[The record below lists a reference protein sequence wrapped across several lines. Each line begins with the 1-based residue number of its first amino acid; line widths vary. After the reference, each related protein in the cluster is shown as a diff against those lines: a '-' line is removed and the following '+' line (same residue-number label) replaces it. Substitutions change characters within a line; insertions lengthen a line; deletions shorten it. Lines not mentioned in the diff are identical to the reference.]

1 LLGFINLTH
10 PLPVYRRSRKTV
22 DSVFIPAVTRPAWQ
36 HRYERALQP
45 LADEE
50 PRLTQSAGCR
60 FSEATAILEQAVRE
74 HVFPGCAFAV
84 LAEGDVHPSEHTAY
98 AVGQF
103 TYEADAPPV
112 EPGTI
117 FDLASL
123 TKVLAT
129 TTALML
135 LYDRRQLALDDPLAD
150 WLPEFAAAG
159 PSDSW
164 PDARRS
170 RVTLRMLLD
179 HSSGLPG
186 YVRLFESANDRL
198 AMIEACLRQPLTA
211 DPGTRTEYSDI
222 GFIILGYLVETI
234 TGERLD
240 SYCQREIFAPLGMS
254 TTRFCPDEPLRPSIP
269 PTENDRSFRHRIIQG
284 EVHDENASVM
294 DGIAGH
300 AGLFSNAPD
309 PLRLAA
315 CMLANGVT
323 LSGSQL
329 FSAQTVARFTEPAR
343 QPSGTS
349 RALGWDTPSVPSS
362 SGNFFSRHSI
372 GHLGFT
378 GTSLWI
384 DLDAA
389 IAVSLLTNRTWPDRS
404 NQAIREVR
412 PRFHDAVRRE
422 LRVDH

>member
-1 LLGFINLTH
+1 M
-10 PLPVYRRSRKTV
+10 
-22 DSVFIPAVTRPAWQ
+22 
-36 HRYERALQP
+36 
-45 LADEE
+45 
-50 PRLTQSAGCR
+50 TQSAGCR
-60 FSEATAILEQAVRE
+60 FPEATAVLEQAVRE

-84 LAEGDVHPSEHTAY
+84 LAAGDAQLSGENAQ

-103 TYEADAPPV
+103 TYELDAPPV
-112 EPGTI
+112 EAGTI

-129 TTALML
+129 TTAVML
-135 LYDRRQLALDDPLAD
+135 LYDRRQLALDAPLAD
-150 WLPEFAAAG
+150 WLPEFAAADR
-159 PSDSW
+159 SD
-164 PDARRS
+164 PRRS

-186 YVRLFESANDRL
+186 YVRLFEAVSDRL
-198 AMIEACLRQPLTA
+198 AMIEACLRQPLTT

-222 GFIILGYLVETI
+222 GFIILGQLVETI

-254 TTRFCPDEPLRPSIP
+254 TTRFCPAEPLRASIP
-269 PTENDRSFRHRIIQG
+269 PTENDRSFRHRVIQG
-284 EVHDENASVM
+284 EVHDENASAM
-294 DGIAGH
+294 DGVAGH
-300 AGLFSNAPD
+300 AGLFSNALD

-323 LSGSQL
+323 VSGSQL
-329 FSAQTVARFTEPAR
+329 FSAQSVARFAEPAQ

-349 RALGWDTPSVPSS
+349 RALGWDMPSVPSS
-362 SGNFFSRHSI
+362 SGNSFSQHSI

-422 LRVDH
+422 LGADHKK

>member
-1 LLGFINLTH
+1 
-10 PLPVYRRSRKTV
+10 
-22 DSVFIPAVTRPAWQ
+22 
-36 HRYERALQP
+36 
-45 LADEE
+45 
-50 PRLTQSAGCR
+50 LTQTKRSQ
-60 FSEATAILEQAVRE
+60 FPLTTALLEQAVRDR
-74 HVFPGCAFAV
+74 VFPGCAFAV
-84 LAEGDVHPSEHTAY
+84 LAGRNAAHPEYLAQ
-98 AVGQF
+98 AVGHF
-103 TYEADAPPV
+103 TYEPDALPV
-112 EPGTI
+112 EPGTV

-129 TTALML
+129 TAAIMRLCE
-135 LYDRRQLALDDPLAD
+135 RGSLALDAPVKD
-150 WLPEFAAAG
+150 WLPEF
-159 PSDSW
+159 DSGS
-164 PDARRS
+164 DARRS

-198 AMIEACLRQPLTA
+198 QMIDACLRQPLTA
-211 DPGTRTEYSDI
+211 DPGTRAEYSDI
-222 GFIILGYLVETI
+222 GFIILGYLIEKV
-234 TGERLD
+234 TGEQLD
-240 SYCQREIFAPLGMS
+240 SFCQREIFAPLGMS
-254 TTRFCPDEPLRPSIP
+254 TSVFCPEQKTRPSIP
-269 PTENDRSFRHRIIQG
+269 PTERDCTFRHRIIQG

-294 DGIAGH
+294 NGVAGH
-300 AGLFSNAPD
+300 AGLFSNALD

-315 CMLANGVT
+315 CILANGVT

-329 FSAQTVARFTEPAR
+329 FSAQTVARFAEPAH

-362 SGNFFSRHSI
+362 SGSFFSRHSV

-384 DLDAA
+384 DLDAGIA
-389 IAVSLLTNRTWPDRS
+389 ITLLTNRTWPDRS

-422 LRVDH
+422 LAADQKK

>member
-1 LLGFINLTH
+1 M
-10 PLPVYRRSRKTV
+10 
-22 DSVFIPAVTRPAWQ
+22 DSVFSPAVTRSAWQ
-36 HRYERALQP
+36 HRYERELQSS
-45 LADEE
+45 ADEE

-60 FSEATAILEQAVRE
+60 FPEATAVLEQAVRE
-74 HVFPGCAFAV
+74 HVFPGCAFAI
-84 LAEGDVHPSEHTAY
+84 LAAGDAQPSWENAP

-103 TYEADAPPV
+103 TYEPDAPPV

-129 TTALML
+129 TASVML
-135 LYDRRQLALDDPLAD
+135 LYDRQRLALDAPLTE
-150 WLPEFAAAG
+150 WLPEFAAA
-159 PSDSW
+159 SLADS
-164 PDARRS
+164 RRS

-186 YVRLFESANDRL
+186 YVRLFESTNERI

-240 SYCQREIFAPLGMS
+240 THCQREIFAPLDMS
-254 TTRFCPDEPLRPSIP
+254 TTHFCPDEAMRRSIP
-269 PTENDRSFRHRIIQG
+269 PTEDDRTFRHRVIQG
-284 EVHDENASVM
+284 EVHDENACVM
-294 DGIAGH
+294 DGVAGH
-300 AGLFSNAPD
+300 AGLFSNALD

-315 CMLANGVT
+315 CMLADGET
-323 LSGSQL
+323 PSGLQL
-329 FSAQTVARFTEPAR
+329 FSAQTVAQFAERAR
-343 QPSGTS
+343 QPAGTS
-349 RALGWDTPSVPSS
+349 RSLGWDTPSAPSS
-362 SGNFFSRHSI
+362 SGSLFSRRSI

-384 DLDAA
+384 DLEAG
-389 IAVSLLTNRTWPDRS
+389 IAVTLLTNRTWPDRS
-404 NQAIREVR
+404 NQAIRGVR

-422 LRVDH
+422 LAAYHKK